1 MNTMAHFIETTGRDG
16 KAVLVNLDRV
26 TTIQNLGDRWFRFLG
41 TDIDTELEVRESF
54 SLKDDTPERISSN
67 LYHIWEILRARLH

>member
-1 MNTMAHFIETTGRDG
+1 MAYFIQTHDRDG

-26 TTIQNLGDRWFRFLG
+26 TTIETLGNKWFRFRG
-41 TDIDTELEVRESF
+41 PDMDTELEVNESF
-54 SLKDDTPERISSN
+54 SLKDDTTERISSN